1 MQNEFRHRVGHNKT
15 LFVFSSLSFV
25 TQFLNFFVPSSS
37 KQNKPENGVFVLLRK
52 HSQGYLICILQT
64 FAYCLLLSGIKIP
77 FEVGYSF
84 SSVCIPNQS
93 KGRPHTR
100 SMFLHPSHIR
110 REKTQLSKCA
120 MGKSLAFL
128 ASNGDRALCKR
139 SAKLYVMLK
148 LF

>member
-52 HSQGYLICILQT
+52 TFTGVSDLYITNICILPV
-64 FAYCLLLSGIKIP
+64 IKWYKTP

-110 REKTQLSKCA
+110 REKTQLGKCA